1 MKRLHAFALLL
12 LLVPGLAWSQ
22 TQNSDPW
29 APRVTPV
36 PGGSVTDLI
45 GEWSK
50 SNVSTIDFVNP
61 STGAHADPSGER
73 LNVRF
78 FPDGHY
84 RLGWLLQSSL
94 YNCTSTVFGLK
105 NGMYSVDAGGL
116 TMKDTDS
123 VLTSKDTCHREWNY
137 EKHPPLRQSTYQWR
151 FGRTKYGPVL
161 ILRGPDGKET
171 VYARETGPGLLGR

>member
-1 MKRLHAFALLL
+1 M
-12 LLVPGLAWSQ
+12 V
-22 TQNSDPW
+22 
-29 APRVTPV
+29 
-36 PGGSVTDLI
+36 

-61 STGAHADPSGER
+61 STGAHADSSGER

-84 RLGWLLQSSL
+84 KLGWLLQSSL
-94 YNCTSTVFGLK
+94 YSCTSTGFGLK
-105 NGMYSVDAGGL
+105 SGVYSIDGGAL

-151 FGRTKYGPVL
+151 FGRTKYGLVL